1 MDRRLFLLGVAGAPI
16 VSQLP
21 ALADPATASAAGA
34 SAAGPTFKVNLPA
47 GPLSGNDQAQQLGP
61 AIAAAHLGRFTGQ
74 WTTVV
79 PGTMSVIEIEYATPL
94 GGTSE
99 YTMDVLAGPLWSNAD
114 AQAKCPA
121 ICASYGGTWNGQ
133 WTTVVPGRMSV
144 AGCRFRF

>member
-21 ALADPATASAAGA
+21 GLMDPAAAAAAG
-34 SAAGPTFKVNLPA
+34 STYKVNLPA
-47 GPLSGNDQAQQLGP
+47 GPLSGNAQAQQLGP

-79 PGTMSVIEIEYATPL
+79 EGSMSVIEIEYTTPPA
-94 GGTSE
+94 GGSSH
-99 YTMDVLAGPLWSNAD
+99 TMDVLAGPLWSNAD

-144 AGCRFRF
+144 AGCRFTF